1 MRVMDMRLDLFS
13 DGVLMGSVVRGGTR
27 CVYAY
32 NPARLPI
39 GTFAD
44 IDAAAAALACRRV
57 AA

>member
-1 MRVMDMRLDLFS
+1 MHLDLFS
-13 DGVLMGSVVRGGTR
+13 DGALIGSVVRGGTP

-32 NPARLPI
+32 DPSRLPI

-44 IDAAAAALACRRV
+44 IDAAAAALAYRRV